1 MMQAVSAAGASMSKR
16 NIVKQIQAFNAGRD
30 SLRLQLKYTIMRGSA
45 FAFLRGTA
53 HLFWGALPDASEYSA
68 PAAWVCGDLHL
79 ENFGCYKGDNRLTY
93 FDLNDFD
100 EAALA
105 PCTLDPL
112 RLLASILVAA
122 TADGTDTPRA
132 KMLCGLFLDA
142 YARELKCGKS
152 RWIERETATGMI
164 GNLLKRVQSRER
176 KAFLDTRCTLQSG
189 MRAVALREKKAF
201 ALSKKQ
207 RERIQDFMHSFAAQQ
222 ANPAFFTFLDGANRI
237 AGTGSLGVNR
247 YAILVEGHG
256 SPHKNHLLDL
266 KLALPSSLA
275 PHLKQK
281 QPEWKSEAQRVV
293 TVQRRMQAISPAF
306 LQAVE
311 LDGQSYVL
319 RALQP
324 TADRLTLTNWRKS
337 KGLELALDHMGEL
350 VAWDQL
356 RASGRS
362 GSAIADELTDFAAGT
377 RWKKRLLAAA
387 VECARQTEKDW
398 RRYCKAYDQG
408 AFA

>member
-1 MMQAVSAAGASMSKR
+1 MPKREIVS
-16 NIVKQIQAFNAGRD
+16 QIQAFNAGRD
-30 SLRLQLKYTIMRGSA
+30 PLRLKLKYTIMRGSA

-53 HLFWGALPDASEYSA
+53 HVFWSALPDVSEYAA
-68 PAAWVCGDLHL
+68 PAAWLCGDLHL
-79 ENFGCYKGDNRLTY
+79 ENFGCYKGDNRLSY

-112 RLLASILVAA
+112 RLLTSILVAA
-122 TADGTDTPRA
+122 TADDTAKRTNLPRA
-132 KMLCGLFLDA
+132 KVLCGIFLDA

-152 RWIERETATGMI
+152 RWIERETAAGMI
-164 GNLLKRVQSRER
+164 GNLLQRVQSRDR
-176 KAFLDTRCTLQSG
+176 KNFLDTRCTLQRG
-189 MRAVALREKKAF
+189 LRAVALREKKAF

-207 RERIQDFMHSFAAQQ
+207 RERIQDFMRSFATQQ
-222 ANPAFFTFLDGANRI
+222 ANPSFFTFLDGANRI
-237 AGTGSLGVNR
+237 AGTGSLGIDR

-266 KLALPSSLA
+266 KLALPSSLS

-281 QPEWKSEAQRVV
+281 QPKWKNEAQRVV

-311 LDGQSYVL
+311 FGGHSYVL

-324 TADRLTLTNWRKS
+324 SADRLTLSNWRKS
-337 KGLELALDHMGEL
+337 RSLELALDHMGGL

-362 GSAIADELTDFAAGT
+362 GSAIADELTDFACGT
-377 RWKKRLLAAA
+377 RWKKRLLAAG
-387 VECARQTEKDW
+387 VDCARQVEKDW
-398 RRYCKAYDQG
+398 RRYCEAYDAG
-408 AFA
+408 GFA